1 MCKATRG
8 DHYSYKDSLKL
19 SDYKVQDVAATAAGG
34 QAASQGHNSMEKKC
48 SSFGLK
54 KGFRFHFDTDTCLN
68 YRVTN
73 QVVP

>member
-34 QAASQGHNSMEKKC
+34 QAASQGHNSVEKKIAPV
-48 SSFGLK
+48 L
-54 KGFRFHFDTDTCLN
+54 T
-68 YRVTN
+68 
-73 QVVP
+73 